1 MEVTLFWVLTP
12 CHGGLTDN
20 TASRLSVEWSSRS
33 HYCLQMFCCEMN
45 RIGTVNY
52 WLKFCHDF
60 VKNAS
65 SWYSNNAL
73 LIQNFN
79 FPFLITR
86 RRLEVVLHLFIY
98 AHTWQNIAVITL
110 LVVRCS
116 AWGPG
121 RWPSNDVTLISTYIG
136 LQSVSLTQP
145 TVFTDEFEDN
155 YRLGDDGHCCQ
166 HV

>member
-1 MEVTLFWVLTP
+1 MEVTLFWVVTP
-12 CHGGLTDN
+12 CHDGLTDN
-20 TASRLSVEWSSRS
+20 TASCFREQWSSYS
-33 HYCLQMFCCEMN
+33 HDCFQIFCCEIN

-65 SWYSNNAL
+65 CRYSNNAL
-73 LIQNFN
+73 LVENFN
-79 FPFLITR
+79 FLFLITR
-86 RRLEVVLHLFIY
+86 RGLEIVLHLFIY

-110 LVVRCS
+110 FVVRCF

-121 RWPSNDVTLISTYIG
+121 RWPSNDVTLISTCIG
-136 LQSVSLTQP
+136 LHSVSLTQP
-145 TVFTDEFEDN
+145 TVFTDEFVDN